1 MLLLLSREFVESLE
15 EIDNMDVYAT
25 LCCLVLAIVDS
36 FFFVSFRRVGDI
48 VCREMSAVWLIC

>member
-1 MLLLLSREFVESLE
+1 MLLLLSRAFVESLE

-36 FFFVSFRRVGDI
+36 FFLCRFGGFETWFVER
-48 VCREMSAVWLIC
+48 